1 MAEHLGAVQIEAEAL
16 TTLAVLDGTPGDES
30 ITALEQA
37 IELSKAHDI
46 TESESR
52 AHNNLAVML
61 GIYRGEI
68 DEARKHLQ
76 EAARIA
82 HATGLIPIELFY
94 RIGEFA
100 WATLLGDLTYV
111 DSELPLLQRLQDEL
125 GNPGTTEVFLG
136 RAAAHAVHYRGDFQS
151 AKELYLSNIEK
162 SRDRGQLQDEYW
174 TGIWY
179 VDLLVDIDEF
189 NKAEDVLLEIID
201 IGEKIGGGARPR
213 FQMAILKAKM
223 GDIQSAEQL
232 LAQAE
237 EQFAEQPAA
246 LWIPWKERA
255 RAFVALGNSE
265 PAEAWDHF
273 AKCIERAKGM
283 HLNGVLGAYLLEWA
297 QALIEHGEGEDFKKA
312 EELVQEARAVFEA
325 LKAPKYIAM
334 ADARL
339 KKIESAAS

>member
-1 MAEHLGAVQIEAEAL
+1 
-16 TTLAVLDGTPGDES
+16 
-30 ITALEQA
+30 
-37 IELSKAHDI
+37 
-46 TESESR
+46 
-52 AHNNLAVML
+52 ML
-61 GIYRGEI
+61 GIYRGEV
-68 DEARKHLQ
+68 DEAREHLR

-82 HATGLIPIELFY
+82 HATGLTPIELFY

-125 GNPGTTEVFLG
+125 GNPGTTEVGLG
-136 RAAAHAVHYRGDFQS
+136 GAAAHAVHFRGDFQA
-151 AKELYLSNIEK
+151 AKKLYQQNFDK
-162 SRDRGQLQDEYW
+162 SEEGGQLQDSYW
-174 TGIWY
+174 TGMWFG
-179 VDLLVDIDEF
+179 DLLMDLAEFKEAKDI
-189 NKAEDVLLEIID
+189 LLRVIE
-201 IGEKIGGGARPR
+201 IGEKIGGGARPS

-223 GDIQSAEQL
+223 GDIRSAEQQ

-246 LWIPWKERA
+246 LWTPWEERA

-273 AKCIERAKGM
+273 AKCIESAKGM

-297 QALIEHGEGEDFKKA
+297 QALIELGEREDFKKA

-325 LKAPKYIAM
+325 LEAPKYVSM
-334 ADARL
+334 ADATL
-339 KKIESAAS
+339 KKIESAAP